1 MATEDKVRALARAE
15 NLLTLL
21 FVLLMLLAPAA
32 IVRADGSTPK
42 PLYIENIS
50 ADLEEA
56 LKNRNAA
63 EGKIVKIKAFRAGLS
78 LPHDSAADAKA
89 VAALKTA
96 EESLKKIDD
105 GIKLLEESLS
115 KASQEMLES
124 MGSLAKRLKWSG
136 EEQARLSKA
145 LNALDFDGDPS
156 ATPALIRQTWQNILT
171 RGREK
176 DFREEASRGFGP
188 GFEGQGA
195 GEQTQYNDCAVFALA
210 NAAGV
215 PYGVAAGKAAEL
227 IRQGSWRPPASR
239 ENPRELI
246 EKSGLNG
253 AEVIM
258 LAESL
263 GQAEV
268 VRSPEFAS
276 ALKEGSPVM
285 VNVTPHSGNLNGGHQ
300 VVLTKT
306 FQHEGAPWYEMV
318 DSSQGAHQRLYLS
331 AEELDTILQ
340 ENGIAFRREPGQT
353 PKLLR

>member
-1 MATEDKVRALARAE
+1 MATEDRVRALARAE
-15 NLLTLL
+15 NLLALIL
-21 FVLLMLLAPAA
+21 VLLTLFSPV
-32 IVRADGSTPK
+32 IVRAEGTSPK

-50 ADLEEA
+50 SDMEEA
-56 LKNRNAA
+56 LKSRSAA
-63 EGKIVKIKAFRAGLS
+63 EVKIARIKAFRAGLN
-78 LPHDSAADAKA
+78 LPVDAAADAKA
-89 VAALKTA
+89 AAALKTA

-105 GIKLLEESLS
+105 GIKLLEESLL

-124 MGSLAKRLKWSG
+124 MGSLAKRLNWSG
-136 EEQARLSKA
+136 EEQARLTKA
-145 LNALDFDGDPS
+145 LNELDFDGDPS
-156 ATPALIRQTWQNILT
+156 ATPALIRQTWQGIFA
-171 RGREK
+171 RGGGK
-176 DFREEASRGFGP
+176 DFREEASKGIGP
-188 GFEGQGA
+188 GFQGEGA

-227 IRQGSWRPPASR
+227 IRQGEWRTPASR
-239 ENPRELI
+239 ERPRELI

-268 VRSPEFAS
+268 VRSSDFKK
-276 ALKEGSPVM
+276 ALKNGSPVM
-285 VNVTPHSGNLNGGHQ
+285 VNVTPRSGNLNNGHQ
-300 VVLTKT
+300 VVLTKS
-306 FQHEGAPWYEMV
+306 FQHEGASWYEMI

-331 AEELDTILQ
+331 ADELDTILQ

>member
-1 MATEDKVRALARAE
+1 MATEGKVRALARAE
-15 NLLTLL
+15 NLLALV

-32 IVRADGSTPK
+32 IVRAEESTPK

-63 EGKIVKIKAFRAGLS
+63 EGKIAKIKAFRAGLS
-78 LPHDSAADAKA
+78 LPDDMAADAKA
-89 VAALKTA
+89 GAALKAA
-96 EESLKKIDD
+96 EETLKKINN

-115 KASQEMLES
+115 KAAQEMLES
-124 MGSLAKRLKWSG
+124 MGSLARGLKWSG
-136 EEQARLSKA
+136 EEQARLAKA
-145 LNALDFDGDPS
+145 LNELDFDGDPS
-156 ATPALIRQTWQNILT
+156 ATPALIRQTWQSIVT
-171 RGREK
+171 RGRGKE
-176 DFREEASRGFGP
+176 FSEEASMGVGP
-188 GFEGQGA
+188 GFQGHGA
-195 GEQTQYNDCAVFALA
+195 GEQTQYNDCAVFAIA

-227 IRQGSWRPPASR
+227 IRQGNWRPPEAR
-239 ENPRELI
+239 ERPRELI

-268 VRSPEFAS
+268 VSSADFAR
-276 ALKEGSPVM
+276 ALKDGSLVM
-285 VNVTPHSGNLNGGHQ
+285 VNVTPRSGNSNGGHQ
-300 VVLTKT
+300 VVLTKA
-306 FQHEGAPWYEMV
+306 FQHEGAPWYEMI
-318 DSSQGAHQRLYLS
+318 DSSQGSHQRLYLS
-331 AEELDTILQ
+331 ADELDTILQ

>member
-15 NLLTLL
+15 NLLVLV

-32 IVRADGSTPK
+32 IVRADESAHK

-50 ADLEEA
+50 AELEEA

-63 EGKIVKIKAFRAGLS
+63 EGKIAKIKAFRAGLS
-78 LPHDSAADAKA
+78 LPEYAAADAKA
-89 VAALKTA
+89 GAALKAA
-96 EESLKKIDD
+96 EETLKKIDD

-115 KASQEMLES
+115 KAAREMLES
-124 MGSLAKRLKWSG
+124 MGLLARGLKWSG

-145 LNALDFDGDPS
+145 LNDLDFDGDPS
-156 ATPALIRQTWQNILT
+156 ATPALIRQTWQGIVT
-171 RGREK
+171 RGSGK

-188 GFEGQGA
+188 GFQGQGA
-195 GEQTQYNDCAVFALA
+195 GEQTKYNDCAVFALA

-227 IRQGSWRPPASR
+227 IRQGNWRTPEAR
-239 ENPRELI
+239 ERPRELI

-268 VRSPEFAS
+268 VRSPVFAK
-276 ALKEGSPVM
+276 ALKDGSPVM
-285 VNVTPHSGNLNGGHQ
+285 VNVTPHSGNMNGGHQ
-300 VVLTKT
+300 VVLTKV
-306 FQHEGAPWYEMV
+306 FQHEGALWYEMI
-318 DSSQGAHQRLYLS
+318 DSSHGTHQRLYLS
-331 AEELDTILQ
+331 ADELDTILQ
-340 ENGIAFRREPGQT
+340 ENGIVFRREPGQT

>member
-1 MATEDKVRALARAE
+1 MSMEDKVRALARAE
-15 NLLTLL
+15 NLLALV
-21 FVLLMLLAPAA
+21 FVLFMLFSPAA
-32 IVRADGSTPK
+32 IVRADESTHK

-56 LKNRNAA
+56 LKNRDASEA
-63 EGKIVKIKAFRAGLS
+63 KIARIKAFRAGLS
-78 LPHDSAADAKA
+78 LPDDTAADAKA

-105 GIKLLEESLS
+105 GIELLEESLS
-115 KASQEMLES
+115 KAAQEMFES
-124 MGSLAKRLKWSG
+124 IGSLAKRLKWSG

-145 LNALDFDGDPS
+145 LNELDFDGDPS
-156 ATPALIRQTWQNILT
+156 ATPAIIRQTWQDILT

-176 DFREEASRGFGP
+176 DFREEASKGFGP
-188 GFEGQGA
+188 GLQEGGA
-195 GEQTQYNDCAVFALA
+195 GEQTKYNDCAVFALA

-215 PYGVAAGKAAEL
+215 PYGVAAGRAAEL
-227 IRQGSWRPPASR
+227 IRQGEWRPPAAR

-268 VRSPEFAS
+268 VSSPEFAR
-276 ALKEGSPVM
+276 ALNNGSPVM
-285 VNVTPHSGNLNGGHQ
+285 VNVAARSGNANAGHQ

-306 FQHEGAPWYEMV
+306 FQHEGAPWYEMI
-318 DSSQGAHQRLYLS
+318 DSAQGAHKRLYLS
-331 AEELDTILQ
+331 ASELDTILQ

-353 PKLLR
+353 PELLR